1 MAQQV
6 EHVLGKDEVTGSS
19 PVSSSMV
26 SGATCRHVVPFFISE
41 RSLQMKAENYKS
53 FILSTLKE
61 IMSVD
66 SPTGFS
72 AAINQKLTEILSSL
86 DYAAKESNKRLIKVS
101 VPGNDRKKRLPYPR
115 TSIRW
120 EPSSEAF
127 RPTEKSALPVW
138 AVPFFLLLTGNIA
151 AFMRTGEECIR
162 VHFYPILVPV
172 MSIETRELWSVTKIR
187 CMYVSTKK
195 SIPLRT

>member
-19 PVSSSMV
+19 PVSSSMI

-86 DYAAKESNKRLIKVS
+86 GYAAKESNKRLIKVS
-101 VPGNDRKKRLPYPR
+101 VPGNDRKKKVAVSAHVDTLGALVR
-115 TSIRW
+115 SI
-120 EPSSEAF
+120 
-127 RPTEKSALPVW
+127 SAD
-138 AVPFFLLLTGNIA
+138 G
-151 AFMRTGEECIR
+151 
-162 VHFYPILVPV
+162 
-172 MSIETRELWSVTKIR
+172 KIR
-187 CMYVSTKK
+187 FTRLGGPVLPT
-195 SIPLRT
+195 IDG